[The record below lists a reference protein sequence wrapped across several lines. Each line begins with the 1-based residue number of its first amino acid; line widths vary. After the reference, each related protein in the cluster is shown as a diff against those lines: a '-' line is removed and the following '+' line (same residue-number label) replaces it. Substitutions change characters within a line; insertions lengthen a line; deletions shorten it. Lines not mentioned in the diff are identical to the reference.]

1 MLGYSADGATVF
13 KRIEMLPAGAMLQFS
28 RGGTD
33 IARWQTPT
41 YPQAHA
47 GATEAQK
54 VRVLEAI
61 MSAVNAVSSP
71 TSTRC
76 PERSYAPCKKSD
88 VRTLAL
94 EGRRALRSAGEADR

>member
-1 MLGYSADGATVF
+1 
-13 KRIEMLPAGAMLQFS
+13 MLPAGAMLQFS

-54 VRVLEAI
+54 VRVLDGAFEAI
-61 MSAVNAVSSP
+61 MSAVNAASSP

-76 PERSYAPCKKSD
+76 PERSYAPSKKSN

-94 EGRRALRSAGEADR
+94 AEREAV